1 MDYFKF
7 LSLRFIKVSM
17 AFIGLTSLFKYCNG
31 NIVPINRKRLK
42 NKSPNWHI
50 QIIPDKNDYIF
61 LHMYIEKKNECLV
74 EKKLQRVI
82 CNGKN

>member
-61 LHMYIEKKNECLV
+61 LHMYIEKKMNA
-74 EKKLQRVI
+74 
-82 CNGKN
+82 